1 MELPSFQG
9 PKLKI
14 ERAYKHIAELQSE
27 VTQFIAKNP
36 YRVVVEQ
43 DRKTLDDLFVIRF
56 QDQIPTGFPAII
68 GDAIH
73 DLRAAL
79 DLLACDLV
87 RDNGGDVEDVH
98 FPFCR
103 NKHDFENTIKERH
116 IDRASPD
123 IVGIFRSLEPYHR
136 GNDALWAIHELDI
149 SHKQKTLHSGFY
161 FTGIPNCLIARP
173 DGSPFFSMTNCW
185 IGPIKDGLTI
195 CRFPGRVL
203 QGVKTGQQFKGTFQ
217 ITFGDGQAFHGQS
230 VIPTLHQLA
239 GLVDAIVKT
248 FETHYLLND

>member
-1 MELPSFQG
+1 MELPIFQA

-14 ERAYKHIAELQSE
+14 KRAKKHIGELQCE
-27 VTQFIAKNP
+27 VTQFIARNP

-43 DRKTLDDLFVIRF
+43 DRKTLDDLFVIRV
-56 QDQIPTGFPAII
+56 QDQIPDDFSAII

-73 DLRAAL
+73 NLGAAL

-87 RDNGGDVEDVH
+87 RVNGGDVEDVY
-98 FPFCR
+98 FPFCS
-103 NKHDFENTIKERH
+103 NGTDFENTIKQRH

-123 IVGIFRSLEPYHR
+123 IVDIFRSLEAYSG
-136 GNDALWAIHELDI
+136 GNDALRAIHALDI
-149 SHKQKTLHSGFY
+149 SDKHKILHPVFY
-161 FTGIPNCLIARP
+161 FTGIPNCLIARR

-195 CRFPGRVL
+195 YRFPGRVL
-203 QGVKTGQQFKGTFQ
+203 QGLKIGQQFKGTFQ
-217 ITFGDGQAFHGQS
+217 ITFGNGQAFHGQS

-248 FETHYLLND
+248 FETHYLLSD

>member
-1 MELPSFQG
+1 MELPIFEA

-14 ERAYKHIAELQSE
+14 KRAKKHIGELQCE
-27 VTQFIAKNP
+27 VTQFIARNP

-43 DRKTLDDLFVIRF
+43 DRKTLNDLFVIRI
-56 QDQIPTGFPAII
+56 QDPIPGDFAAII

-73 DLRAAL
+73 NLRAAL

-87 RDNGGDVEDVH
+87 RVNGGDVEDVY

-103 NKHDFENTIKERH
+103 NGNEFENVVAQRH

-123 IVGIFRSLEPYHR
+123 IVDMFRSLEPYNG
-136 GNDALWAIHELDI
+136 GNDALRSIHDLDI
-149 SHKQKTLHSGFY
+149 SDKHKILQPVFY
-161 FTGIPNCLIARP
+161 FTGLPNCLIARR
-173 DGSPFFSMTNCW
+173 DGSPFFSLTNCW

-195 CRFPGRVL
+195 YRFPRRVL
-203 QGVKTGQQFKGTFQ
+203 QGVKIGQQFKASFE
-217 ITFGDGQAFHGQS
+217 ITFGDGQAFRGQS

-239 GLVDAIVKT
+239 GLVDGIVKT
-248 FETHYLLND
+248 FEAHYL

>member
-1 MELPSFQG
+1 VKLPSFQA

-14 ERAYKHIAELQSE
+14 KRAHKHIAELQSE
-27 VTQFIAKNP
+27 VTQFIANNP

-43 DRKTLDDLFVIRF
+43 DRKTLDDLFVIRV
-56 QDQIPTGFPAII
+56 QDQIPADFSAII

-73 DLRAAL
+73 NLGAAL

-87 RDNGGDVEDVH
+87 RVNGGDVEDVY

-103 NKHDFENTIKERH
+103 SEQEFENTIKERH

-123 IVGIFRSLEPYHR
+123 VVDIFRSLEPYHR
-136 GNDALWAIHELDI
+136 GNDALRAIHDLDI
-149 SHKQKTLHSGFY
+149 SDKHGILHPVFY
-161 FTGIPNCLIARP
+161 LTGIPNCLIARP

-185 IGPIKDGLTI
+185 IGPIKDGVTI
-195 CRFPGRVL
+195 YRFPGRVL
-203 QGVKTGQQFKGTFQ
+203 QGVKIGQQFKGTFQ
-217 ITFGDGQAFHGQS
+217 ITFGDGQAFHRQS
-230 VIPTLHQLA
+230 IIPTLHQLA

-248 FETHYLLND
+248 FETHYLLSD